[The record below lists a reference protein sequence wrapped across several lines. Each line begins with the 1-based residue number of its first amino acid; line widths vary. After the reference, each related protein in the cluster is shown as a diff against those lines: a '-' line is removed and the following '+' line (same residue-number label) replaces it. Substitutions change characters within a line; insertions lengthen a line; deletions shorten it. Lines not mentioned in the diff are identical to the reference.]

1 MTSRKEIANDYR
13 QMKSRL
19 ESSEGTKQDLDPSPD
34 HVLLQEKQTVAD
46 SMTYTTSSIGVLA
59 QGQYMETV
67 TGQIGDNQVLKTLQ
81 SYREIGDG
89 TVESLRSA
97 DLDGDGKAEFIE
109 TVRFDPKDPENNF
122 IVLN

>member
-1 MTSRKEIANDYR
+1 M
-13 QMKSRL
+13 
-19 ESSEGTKQDLDPSPD
+19 
-34 HVLLQEKQTVAD
+34 LLQEKQTVAD

-67 TGQIGDNQVLKTLQ
+67 TGQIDDNQVLKTLQ